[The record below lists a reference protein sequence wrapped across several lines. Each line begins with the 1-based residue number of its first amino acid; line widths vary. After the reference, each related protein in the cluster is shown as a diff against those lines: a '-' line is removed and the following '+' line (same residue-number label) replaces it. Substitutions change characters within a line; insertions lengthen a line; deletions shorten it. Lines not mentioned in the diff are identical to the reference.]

1 VNIAE
6 LFAKLSLKPDKASFD
21 AADKLISG
29 LKTALIG
36 LAAVAG
42 ARALGGMIEDT
53 VELGSHINDLSQ
65 SAGTSTDE
73 LQVLGYAAK
82 LNSSNMDE
90 MAGTLGKLTK
100 NMAAAQ
106 KDGASPAAE
115 AFQALG
121 VKVTDATGQLRPAQ
135 DVFEDISINQRK
147 MSNETKRNGL
157 LLDVMGRSA
166 LALVPTMNDVADQ
179 GMAHFTEEAKALGGV
194 IESDTIAKLD
204 ELGDTQDKVKT
215 ALTGLRNE
223 AVAALLPT
231 LQKMADGFLEWVKLN
246 RELIKQKLQALF
258 SGLAKALT
266 FVAHVIDKYVI
277 PVIEFMSDHLDA
289 MEVIFG
295 SLVIALGVF
304 KAANI
309 AAAVASGIAWALANI
324 PLLLLMALI
333 AAVVLVVEDLYTAF
347 EGGDSVFKEWLGQDT
362 IDRIHSAVL
371 FLWDAFK
378 GFLGFVKGGV
388 DFLIAGLEK
397 LIGVVQKAGELVGSI
412 VGNDA
417 TDAIYRGDKAA
428 INQVTGK
435 GSTLSIGETAGAL
448 TQRIANQHAQLA
460 SGAAS
465 TNTGGLAIQA
475 PVTIQVNGTNLSPDQ
490 LGNAISRA
498 MGDFWNGMLQKTA
511 VGVGVK
517 P

>member
-1 VNIAE
+1 MNIAE
-6 LFAKLSLKPDKASFD
+6 LFAKLTLKPDKQSFD

-29 LKTALIG
+29 LKTALVG

-42 ARALGGMIEDT
+42 THVLGVMVEDTIELGG
-53 VELGSHINDLSQ
+53 HINDLSQ
-65 SAGTSTDE
+65 SAGVSTDE

-115 AFQALG
+115 SFAALS
-121 VKVTDATGQLRPAQ
+121 VKITDATGQLRPAQ
-135 DVFEDISINQRK
+135 DVFEDIAINQRK

-179 GMAHFTEEAKALGGV
+179 GLAHFTEEAKALGGV
-194 IESDTIAKLD
+194 IEGDTIAKLD
-204 ELGDTQDKVKT
+204 ELGDTQDKIKT
-215 ALTGLRNE
+215 SLVGLRNE
-223 AVAALLPT
+223 AVAALLPM
-231 LQKMADGFLEWVKLN
+231 LQEMASSFLEWVKANKEML
-246 RELIKQKLQALF
+246 KQRLQTVFKVLATALKGIAF
-258 SGLAKALT
+258 AAGIVVDVFT
-266 FVAHVIDKYVI
+266 FL
-277 PVIEFMSDHLDA
+277 SDHWRLMVVLIGSVVA
-289 MEVIFG
+289 ALAIFKYE
-295 SLVIALGVF
+295 S
-304 KAANI
+304 I
-309 AAAVASGIAWALANI
+309 AAAVASGVAWALANT
-324 PLLLLMALI
+324 PLFLLAALI
-333 AAVVLVVEDLYTAF
+333 AAVVLIVEDLYTAF
-347 EGGDSVFKEWLGQDT
+347 EGGDSVFKDWLGQDT
-362 IDRIHSAVL
+362 IDRIHNAVL
-371 FLWDAFK
+371 FLWEGFK

-397 LIGVVQKAGELVGSI
+397 LIGVVQKAGQLVGSI

-435 GSTLSIGETAGAL
+435 GSTLSVGETAGAL
-448 TQRIANQHAQLA
+448 TQRLTNQHAQLA
-460 SGAAS
+460 SGAAGA
-465 TNTGGLAIQA
+465 NTGGLAVQA